1 MKSIHSCRLATAM
14 MVGLLLLLST
24 RAPAEEAD
32 IGRKLYLQYCSAC
45 HGSQAKGDGV
55 VSQLMQPKP
64 PDLTQLARKNG
75 GKFPFYE
82 MIRIIDGRET
92 HRAHGDPDMPV
103 WGAFFA
109 AEEGAA
115 PDAQVV
121 ARGKVVMIADY
132 LERIQQK

>member
-1 MKSIHSCRLATAM
+1 MV
-14 MVGLLLLLST
+14 VGLLLLLST
-24 RAPAEEAD
+24 RAGAEEEETD
-32 IGRKLYLQYCSAC
+32 IGRKMYLQYCSAC

-55 VSQLMQPKP
+55 VSHLMQSKP

-82 MIRIIDGRET
+82 MIRVIDGRET
-92 HRAHGDPDMPV
+92 HRAHGDPEMPV
-103 WGAFFA
+103 WGALFA
-109 AEEGAA
+109 AGEGDA
-115 PDAQVV
+115 PDAQIV